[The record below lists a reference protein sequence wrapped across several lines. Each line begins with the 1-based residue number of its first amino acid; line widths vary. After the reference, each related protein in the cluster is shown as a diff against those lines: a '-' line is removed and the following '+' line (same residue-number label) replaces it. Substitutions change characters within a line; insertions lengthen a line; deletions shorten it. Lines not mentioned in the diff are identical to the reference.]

1 MFRVPRFIADDRAG
15 EVTFFVDEEEEG
27 DGTQ

>member
-1 MFRVPRFIADDRAG
+1 MFFVPRFIAGNPAG
-15 EVTFFVDEEEEG
+15 EVTFFVEEEEEG